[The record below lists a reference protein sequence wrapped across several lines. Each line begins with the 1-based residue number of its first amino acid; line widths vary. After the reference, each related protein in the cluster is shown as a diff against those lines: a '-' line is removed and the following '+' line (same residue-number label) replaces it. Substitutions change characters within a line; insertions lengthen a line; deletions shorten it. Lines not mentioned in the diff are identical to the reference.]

1 MLEGKFRHKDSKG
14 NEGLLVGGGVQWL
27 TAGKG
32 ILHSEMPAMKEGH
45 LWGIQLWVNLPAK
58 EKMKEP
64 RYQDLNPSQIPI
76 VETENGVNVRI
87 IAGEVGG
94 VVGAVD
100 GISIQPTMLDVK
112 LPAGST
118 LECEVPDGHTLFLY
132 GLEGDTKLDGDFVV
146 PSGDLALFESAGTA
160 YTVTAPKNTSS
171 RVLVVSGA
179 PINEPVARY
188 GPFVMNTHTEI
199 LQTIKDFRS
208 GNF

>member
-14 NEGLLVGGGVQWL
+14 NEGLLIGGGVQWL
-27 TAGKG
+27 TTGKG
-32 ILHSEMPAMKEGH
+32 ILHSEMPAQKEGH

-64 RYQDLNPSQIPI
+64 RYQDLQPSEIPI
-76 VETENGVNVRI
+76 VETETGVNIRV

-94 VVGAVD
+94 VSGAVD

-112 LPAGST
+112 LPAGAT
-118 LECEVPDGHTLFLY
+118 LESEVTDGHTLFLY
-132 GLEGDTKLDGDFVV
+132 GLEGNTRLAGDFVV
-146 PSGDLALFESAGTA
+146 PAGELALFGSKGNAFKISA
-160 YTVTAPKNTSS
+160 PENESS